1 MSSPNTTFARKLL
14 KTKKKNQSGFTLIE
28 LIIGVSIVGILTTV
42 GLPELAKSQDRARQ
56 SAAASLLSNAAKE
69 CSLDLVVDAAT
80 VTVFDS
86 KQYLDEDGITRI
98 VGNGASDTDL
108 KIVAKDKNTTTY
120 ITDFEGD
127 IPAPVE
133 IDPAGTSP
141 AQNPSTDTSTST

>member
-1 MSSPNTTFARKLL
+1 MSEHQRCRFNIQRVTTMSSLNKTLARKLL
-14 KTKKKNQSGFTLIE
+14 KAKKKNQSGFTLVE

-86 KQYLDEDGITRI
+86 KQYLDKDDTTRI
-98 VGNGASDTDL
+98 GGTCEADTDL
-108 KIVAKDKNTTTY
+108 TITAEDKDSTVY
-120 ITDFEGD
+120 IADFEGD

-133 IDPAGTSP
+133 VKP
-141 AQNPSTDTSTST
+141 